1 MFIEIFI
8 NELRI
13 QGAKTQP
20 RTMVKPRRLIAPAWI
35 HHTCDHVK
43 INGDAVVARI
53 GNRGVVAA
61 ICRSADGHFM
71 GASALACMGIS
82 DPATPESIACRE
94 ALALASDLQI
104 SKCVIA
110 SVKK

>member
-1 MFIEIFI
+1 MATPH
-8 NELRI
+8 
-13 QGAKTQP
+13 G
-20 RTMVKPRRLIAPAWI
+20 LIAYAWI
-35 HHTCDHVK
+35 HPTCDHVK
-43 INGDAVVARI
+43 INGDVVVARI
-53 GNRGVVAA
+53 GKRGVVAA
-61 ICRSADGHFM
+61 IFRSAYGHFM
-71 GASALACMGIS
+71 GATALACMGIS